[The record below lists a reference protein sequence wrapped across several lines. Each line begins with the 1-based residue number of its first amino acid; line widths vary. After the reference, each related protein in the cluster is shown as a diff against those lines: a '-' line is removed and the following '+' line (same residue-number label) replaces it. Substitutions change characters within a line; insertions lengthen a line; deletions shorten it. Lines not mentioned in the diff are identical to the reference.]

1 VKKLLPERKREK
13 PQIVLTNLIDVILL
27 LVFFFMITSS
37 FAKETLKLPINLPKA
52 SSGAIIDADTLR
64 VQMDREGAISADG
77 TTLTAEELTARVG
90 AFLGENREKPIVLEA
105 DQSADYGKVIQV
117 LDIMRI
123 AGGVNLG
130 LSSKPKNGN

>member
-1 VKKLLPERKREK
+1 MKKLLPERKREK